1 MKAYLAILYARMTTL
16 FQYRAAAFAG
26 VATQIFWGIIKT
38 MILTAFYA
46 QTSTPQPISLVQA
59 ITFIWLGQALLALL
73 PWNIDKELEAQVKNG
88 NVSYELVRPINL
100 YCLWYARAFAIRT
113 VPTIMRCIPVFM
125 IATLFFGLTAPGS
138 WMAFLAFG
146 VSLIFGSLLSAAI
159 TTLIIISLFWT
170 ISGEGIQR
178 LMPHIALLLSGL
190 IIPLP
195 LFPEWLQPFLSLQPL
210 RGIIDIP
217 TRLYTG
223 VIPAH
228 EVFYYLGFQL
238 IWILILVGAGRSLMS
253 RALRQLVIQGG

>member
-1 MKAYLAILYARMTTL
+1 MKAYFAILYARMATL

-26 VATQIFWGIIKT
+26 VATQIFWAVIKT

-46 QTSTPQPISLVQA
+46 QTSTSQPITLVQA

-88 NVSYELVRPINL
+88 NVSYELVRPLNL
-100 YCLWYARAFAIRT
+100 YSLWFARAFAIRT

-125 IATLFFGLTAPGS
+125 VAAMFFELSAPIS
-138 WMAFLAFG
+138 WAASLAFG
-146 VSLIFGSLLSAAI
+146 VSLVLGSLLSAAV
-159 TTLIIISLFWT
+159 TTLILISLFWT

-190 IIPLP
+190 VVPLP

-210 RGIIDIP
+210 RGVIDIP
-217 TRLYTG
+217 SRLYTG
-223 VIPAH
+223 VIPAQ
-228 EVFYYLGFQL
+228 EAFYYLGFQL
-238 IWILILVGAGRSLMS
+238 IWILILVGVGRWLMD
-253 RALRQLVIQGG
+253 RALRQIVIQGG

>member
-1 MKAYLAILYARMTTL
+1 MKAYLAILYVRMATL
-16 FQYRAAAFAG
+16 FQYRGAAFAG
-26 VATQIFWGIIKT
+26 VATQIFWAIIKT

-46 QTSTPQPISLVQA
+46 QTSAAQPISLVQA

-113 VPTIMRCIPVFM
+113 VPTIMRCIPVFI
-125 IATLFFGLTAPGS
+125 IAILFFGLSAPIS
-138 WMAFLAFG
+138 WAASLAFG
-146 VSLIFGSLLSAAI
+146 VSLIFGAFLSAAI

-178 LMPHIALLLSGL
+178 LMPHVALLLSGL
-190 IIPLP
+190 IVPLP

-210 RGIIDIP
+210 RGVIDIP
-217 TRLYTG
+217 SRLYTG
-223 VIPAH
+223 VIPVQEA
-228 EVFYYLGFQL
+228 FYYLGFQL
-238 IWILILVGAGRSLMS
+238 IWILILVGVGKWLMNC
-253 RALRQLVIQGG
+253 ALRQIVIQGG

>member
-1 MKAYLAILYARMTTL
+1 MKAYLAILYARMATL
-16 FQYRAAAFAG
+16 FQYRGAAFAG
-26 VATQIFWGIIKT
+26 VATQVFWAVIKT

-46 QTSTPQPISLVQA
+46 QTTTAQPISLVQG

-113 VPTIMRCIPVFM
+113 VPTIMRCIPVLM
-125 IATLFFGLTAPGS
+125 IAILFFELSAPIS
-138 WMAFLAFG
+138 WAASLAFG
-146 VSLIFGSLLSAAI
+146 ASLIFGAFLSASI

-178 LMPHIALLLSGL
+178 MMPHIALLLSGL
-190 IIPLP
+190 VVPLP

-210 RGIIDIP
+210 RGIVDIP
-217 TRLYTG
+217 FRLYTG
-223 VIPAH
+223 VIPAQ

-238 IWILILVGAGRSLMS
+238 IWIVILVAFGRWLMG
-253 RALRQLVIQGG
+253 RALKHLVIQGG